1 MIMKKMYYV
10 LGESEISG
18 RFYDRKRCM
27 LPESF
32 YFRSIYSYD
41 MLCYAKEVKFGY
53 RVTFTDNDK
62 EKETYYLTNKFHDL
76 LLDGSFII
84 EK

>member
-1 MIMKKMYYV
+1 MTEKDV
-10 LGESEISG
+10 
-18 RFYDRKRCM
+18 CM

-41 MLCYAKEVKFGY
+41 ILCYAKEVKFGY

>member
-1 MIMKKMYYV
+1 MTEKDVCYQNLFISEVYTHMI
-10 LGESEISG
+10 
-18 RFYDRKRCM
+18 
-27 LPESF
+27 
-32 YFRSIYSYD
+32 
-41 MLCYAKEVKFGY
+41 CYAKEVKFGY

-84 EK
+84 E